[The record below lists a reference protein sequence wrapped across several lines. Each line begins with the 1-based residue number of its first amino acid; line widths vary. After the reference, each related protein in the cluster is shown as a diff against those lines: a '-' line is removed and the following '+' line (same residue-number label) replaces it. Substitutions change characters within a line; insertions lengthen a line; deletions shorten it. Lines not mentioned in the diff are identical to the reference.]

1 MLYLAIDQHGK
12 QLTVNLRNEEGA
24 VVERRQVST
33 KWGAVEG
40 YFRELA
46 ERSAADGGYVALV
59 EVCGFNDWLLERLPG
74 WGCRQVLLVQPE
86 RRSRQKTDRRD
97 ANRLGEL
104 LWVNRQRLL
113 SGQRVQG
120 LRQVHWPSAIE
131 REDRR
136 LTSLR
141 RELGARRTRILNRIQ
156 HLLLR
161 HNIKQEMPTRGL
173 QTVATRRWLARLTL
187 VRIDRLDLDQLRE
200 DWQSCDKHLK
210 QVNEEIR
217 VRYDQ
222 HPTAS
227 IVATMP
233 GCGPYTA
240 LALAARI
247 GSIARFPS
255 PRSLANYFGLTPGC
269 RNSGEATQRLGS
281 ITKAGSPLA
290 RFLLGQIVLHVLRR
304 DRWMRAWYQRIKQ
317 RRGAKIARVAVM
329 RRATTILWQMLTR
342 QEAYCLGGPPRLRLS
357 ARAAAGPVGLGA
369 PVRGRDHQDPKVP
382 SLDPSPFPSSLSRG
396 NKEQALS

>member
-24 VVERRQVST
+24 VVKCRQVST

-187 VRIDRLDLDQLRE
+187 VRIDRLDLDQLLE

-255 PRSLANYFGLTPGC
+255 PRRPGELLRLDARLPQFGRGH
-269 RNSGEATQRLGS
+269 ATVGLDHQGRESAGAVP
-281 ITKAGSPLA
+281 AGS
-290 RFLLGQIVLHVLRR
+290 
-304 DRWMRAWYQRIKQ
+304 D
-317 RRGAKIARVAVM
+317 
-329 RRATTILWQMLTR
+329 
-342 QEAYCLGGPPRLRLS
+342 
-357 ARAAAGPVGLGA
+357 RAACLAT
-369 PVRGRDHQDPKVP
+369 
-382 SLDPSPFPSSLSRG
+382 
-396 NKEQALS
+396 